1 MKYLVTG
8 ATGLLG
14 NNIVR
19 QLLARGESVRVLSRA
34 TSDPRP
40 LAGLDVQQATGDV
53 CDAESVNAACA
64 DMDVV
69 VHCAGHVHIG
79 WSQQQQHEA
88 INVGGTRNVAA
99 AALQAGAKLVHVSSV
114 NALGLGKLAQ
124 PADEDNPLP
133 GIVACHYAVT
143 KRRGDEIVLEAV
155 ARGLNAAI
163 VHPGFML
170 GPWDWKPSSGRMLLE
185 VAKFV
190 PLAPIGAH
198 SMCDVRDVAAGVIA
212 AATVG
217 RDSVASQA
225 DRRGASAY
233 DETHRRGA
241 SAYDET
247 HRRGSAAYAGRRY
260 ILAGHNITYLDSW
273 KLMAR
278 LTGARPPLFPA
289 GPINRWIGGWWG
301 DSRFRRTGIEPE
313 LNSAAIG
320 MSCQQHCFSSA
331 RAEQELGYKIR
342 PLEESIE
349 GAWQWFREHG
359 YVKKG

>member
-14 NNIVR
+14 NNVVR
-19 QLLARGESVRVLSRA
+19 ALLARGESVRVLSRA

-40 LAGLDVQQATGDV
+40 LAGLDVQQAIGDV
-53 CDAESVNAACA
+53 CNAESVNAACA

-69 VHCAGHVHIG
+69 IHCAGHVHIG

-99 AALQAGAKLVHVSSV
+99 AALRSGAKLVHVSSV
-114 NALGLGKLAQ
+114 NALGLGTLAE
-124 PADEDNPLP
+124 PAGEDSPLP

-143 KRRGDEIVLEAV
+143 KRRGDELVLEAV
-155 ARGLNAAI
+155 SRGLQAAI

-212 AATVG
+212 A
-217 RDSVASQA
+217 S
-225 DRRGASAY
+225 SAR
-233 DETHRRGA
+233 E
-241 SAYDET
+241 S
-247 HRRGSAAYAGRRY
+247 GRRY

-278 LTGARPPLFPA
+278 LTGGRAPLFRA

-301 DSRFRRTGIEPE
+301 DSRFRRTGIESE
-313 LNSAAIG
+313 INSAAIG

-331 RAEQELGYKIR
+331 RAEKELGYKIR
-342 PLEESIE
+342 PLEESIRD
-349 GAWQWFREHG
+349 AWQWFREHG

>member
-19 QLLARGESVRVLSRA
+19 ELLARGESVRVLSRA

-40 LAGLDVQQATGDV
+40 MAGLDVERATGDI
-53 CDAESVNAACA
+53 CDPPSVNAAVSGI
-64 DMDVV
+64 DVV
-69 VHCAGHVHIG
+69 IHCAGHVQIG
-79 WSQQQQHEA
+79 WSQKEQHEA
-88 INVGGTRNVAA
+88 INVGGTRSITAA
-99 AALQAGAKLVHVSSV
+99 AERAGAKLVHVSSV
-114 NALGLGKLAQ
+114 NALGLGMLAS
-124 PADEDNPLP
+124 PASEDNPLP

-155 ARGLNAAI
+155 ARGLQAAI
-163 VHPGFML
+163 VYPGFML

-198 SMCDVRDVAAGVIA
+198 SMCDVRDVAAGAIA
-212 AATVG
+212 AADA
-217 RDSVASQA
+217 RES
-225 DRRGASAY
+225 
-233 DETHRRGA
+233 
-241 SAYDET
+241 
-247 HRRGSAAYAGRRY
+247 GRRY

-278 LTGARPPLFPA
+278 LTGGRPPLFRA

-301 DSRFRRTGIEPE
+301 DARYRRTGVETDI
-313 LNSAAIG
+313 NSAAIG

-331 RAEQELGYKIR
+331 RAEKELGYKIR
-342 PLEESIE
+342 PLEESIRD
-349 GAWQWFREHG
+349 AWEWFREHG
-359 YVKKG
+359 YV

>member
-19 QLLARGESVRVLSRA
+19 ELLARGESVRVLTRA

-40 LAGLDVQQATGDV
+40 LSGIDVERASGDV
-53 CDAESVNAACA
+53 CDPASVSAACA
-64 DMDVV
+64 GIDIVI
-69 VHCAGHVHIG
+69 HCAGHVQIG
-79 WSQQQQHEA
+79 WSQKEQHEA
-88 INVGGTRNVAA
+88 INVGGTRNVASA
-99 AALQAGAKLVHVSSV
+99 AERAGARLVHVSSV
-114 NALGLGKLAQ
+114 NALGLGTLAQ
-124 PADEDNPLP
+124 PAAEDNPLP

-155 ARGLNAAI
+155 ARGLRAVI

-198 SMCDVRDVAAGVIA
+198 SMGDARDVAAGVIA
-212 AATVG
+212 AA
-217 RDSVASQA
+217 
-225 DRRGASAY
+225 SARAP
-233 DETHRRGA
+233 EV
-241 SAYDET
+241 
-247 HRRGSAAYAGRRY
+247 GRRY
-260 ILAGHNITYLDSW
+260 VLGGHNITYLETW
-273 KLMAR
+273 RLMAR
-278 LTGARPPLFPA
+278 LTGGRPPLFRA
-289 GPINRWIGGWWG
+289 GPINRWLGGWWG
-301 DSRFRRTGIEPE
+301 DFQFRRTGSESD

-320 MSCQQHCFSSA
+320 MSSQQHCFSSA
-331 RAEQELGYKIR
+331 RAEKELGYKIR
-342 PLEESIE
+342 PLEETIRD
-349 GAWQWFREHG
+349 AWQWFREHG